1 MIDQTSAN
9 PLLSLQH
16 LQKYYPV
23 TAGTFKKVVGHVKAV
38 DDVSLNVFQGE
49 TLGIVGESGCGKT
62 TLGKCVVRLHQPTGG
77 KILLRQED
85 GEMKDLLALN
95 KAESFSARKRIQMV
109 FQDPYAS
116 LNPSSHIYI
125 A

>member
-1 MIDQTSAN
+1 MIDQTNAN

-77 KILLRQED
+77 KILLRR
-85 GEMKDLLALN
+85 KT
-95 KAESFSARKRIQMV
+95 AR
-109 FQDPYAS
+109 
-116 LNPSSHIYI
+116 
-125 A
+125 